1 MQTQNAMLFIQSQ
14 LTWQKN
20 KSLVSVTTGKDIEV
34 EDLVAEVHVR
44 NAGFWRRRHRAIE
57 EELDHLGGQ
66 SHTVYVDFLDL
77 GLAKLHIYSY
87 LHRTLRR
94 LLK

>member
-1 MQTQNAMLFIQSQ
+1 MCRTCRPILAMVNSILTKRLKITVKEKMQTQNAMLFIQSQ

-44 NAGFWRRRHRAIE
+44 NAGF
-57 EELDHLGGQ
+57 
-66 SHTVYVDFLDL
+66 
-77 GLAKLHIYSY
+77 
-87 LHRTLRR
+87 
-94 LLK
+94 